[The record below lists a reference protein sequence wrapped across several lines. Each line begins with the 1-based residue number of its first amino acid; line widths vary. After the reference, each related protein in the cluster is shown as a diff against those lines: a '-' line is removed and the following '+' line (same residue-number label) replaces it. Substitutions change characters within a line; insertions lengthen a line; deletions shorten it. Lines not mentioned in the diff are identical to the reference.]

1 MSIIGLWISWYL
13 KDVSKNYF
21 SAYKNF
27 LKFGLNF
34 FSTPLL
40 LKSLFSPWKRIGTEF
55 PKNFDIA
62 LILEAI
68 FFNLFSRCFGAFF
81 RTILIMV
88 GLIFEVIIFVLGIV
102 FYLLW
107 LLSPI
112 LIILGILYSI
122 QILI

>member
-1 MSIIGLWISWYL
+1 
-13 KDVSKNYF
+13 
-21 SAYKNF
+21 
-27 LKFGLNF
+27 
-34 FSTPLL
+34 
-40 LKSLFSPWKRIGTEF
+40 
-55 PKNFDIA
+55 
-62 LILEAI
+62 
-68 FFNLFSRCFGAFF
+68 
-81 RTILIMV
+81 MV